1 MDLALDYLARTSHEH
16 NVAAADR
23 VNEYRRI
30 AAERRAL
37 ATASPDT
44 ARPDITQLDAV
55 DAVDAVHAWWFRAL
69 LVVRPTPSHGRGH
82 DAALAGRP

>member
-1 MDLALDYLARTSHEH
+1 MDLALDYLARTTHEQH
-16 NVAAADR
+16 VAAADR

-37 ATASPDT
+37 ATALPDA
-44 ARPDITQLDAV
+44 ARPDVTQL

-69 LVVRPTPSHGRGH
+69 LVVRPTPSHGRVS
-82 DAALAGRP
+82 DDALASQP

>member
-1 MDLALDYLARTSHEH
+1 MDLALDYLARTTHEQH
-16 NVAAADR
+16 VAAADR

-44 ARPDITQLDAV
+44 ARADITQV
-55 DAVDAVHAWWFRAL
+55 GAVDAVHAWWFRAL
-69 LVVRPTPSHGRGH
+69 LGVRPAPSHRPVSD
-82 DAALAGRP
+82 DALPSQP

>member
-1 MDLALDYLARTSHEH
+1 MDLALDYLARTTHEQH
-16 NVAAADR
+16 VAAADR

-37 ATASPDT
+37 ATTTPDA
-44 ARPDITQLDAV
+44 ARPDITQLDA
-55 DAVDAVHAWWFRAL
+55 ADAVHAWWFRAL

-82 DAALAGRP
+82 DAALPGRP

>member
-1 MDLALDYLARTSHEH
+1 MDLALSYLARTTHEH

-23 VNEYRRI
+23 VNVYRRI

-37 ATASPDT
+37 ATTSTDT
-44 ARPDITQLDAV
+44 ARPDVTRL

-69 LVVRPTPSHGRGH
+69 LVVRPTPSHGH
-82 DAALAGRP
+82 VSDDVLASQP

>member
-1 MDLALDYLARTSHEH
+1 MDLALDYLARTTHEQH
-16 NVAAADR
+16 VAAADR

-44 ARPDITQLDAV
+44 ARADITPF

-69 LVVRPTPSHGRGH
+69 LVVRPAPSHGRGQ
-82 DAALAGRP
+82 DAALPGRP

>member
-1 MDLALDYLARTSHEH
+1 MDLAFDYLARSTHEQ

-37 ATASPDT
+37 ATTSPDT
-44 ARPDITQLDAV
+44 ARPEFTEFDA
-55 DAVDAVHAWWFRAL
+55 AHAWWVRAL
-69 LVVRPTPSHGRGH
+69 LARPIRSHGPSHH
-82 DAALAGRP
+82 ATLPGRP

>member
-1 MDLALDYLARTSHEH
+1 MDLALDYLATTTHNQ

-37 ATASPDT
+37 ATSSPDT
-44 ARPDITQLDAV
+44 ARPDITQV

-69 LVVRPTPSHGRGH
+69 LVVRPAPSHGRGQ
-82 DAALAGRP
+82 DAALPGRP